1 MRNMLRIRV
10 LGVLFLAL
18 LMVAV
23 WLTYATF
30 TKKFVDVVPV
40 TLQTSRIGLQLPT
53 LADVKI
59 RGVIV
64 GEVRDMHA
72 DGGGAVLDLALDPSE
87 TAAIPANVSA
97 MILPKTLFG
106 EKFVSL
112 QMPADAASE
121 SLSAGDVIKDSN
133 PPLEVEQ
140 VLSDLYPLL
149 RAVRPADLSATLN
162 AMATALEG
170 RGERLGAN
178 LVRLDGYLQKLNPL
192 VPGLIDNLR
201 LLTTVSDNYAQ
212 VLPELGRLLRNGAT
226 TGDTV
231 VEKEQELRALFTDV
245 AGFSGTARDF
255 LEVNEDNI
263 IRLGEVSVPTLSLLE
278 EYSPEYPCLLDGM
291 AGWIPQMSQAYRNYT
306 LHINL
311 ETLPAQPTGYGPADT
326 PEYGADYGPSCA
338 TLPNPPYSQES
349 PAPQPEFLKGQES
362 DDGIAGSSGKYRAAP
377 NYRSPSRSAAMVSPS
392 RSAERVA
399 PSQSAARL
407 PYGTA
412 AGGVTSGWAGTAAEQ
427 RLVDALAAP
436 VLDVPAKQ
444 VPDVAT
450 LLVGP
455 IARGAEVSVR

>member
-1 MRNMLRIRV
+1 LRNTLRIRA

-72 DGGGAVLDLALDPSE
+72 DGDGAVLDLALDPSE
-87 TAAIPANVSA
+87 AAAIPANVSA

-106 EKFVSL
+106 EKYVAL
-112 QMPADAASE
+112 QMPEDAASE
-121 SLSAGDVIKDSN
+121 NLSSGDVIEDAN
-133 PPLEVEQ
+133 PPLEVEK

-162 AMATALEG
+162 AMSTALEG
-170 RGERLGAN
+170 RGERLGDN
-178 LVRLDGYLQKLNPL
+178 LVRLDGYLQQLNPL
-192 VPGLIDNLR
+192 VPGLIQDLQ
-201 LLTTVSDNYAQ
+201 LLSTVSDNYAE
-212 VLPELGRLLRNGAT
+212 VLPELGRFLRNQAT
-226 TGDTV
+226 TGDTL

-245 AGFSGTARDF
+245 AGLSNTARDF

-278 EYSPEYPCLLDGM
+278 QYSPEYPCLIQGM
-291 AGWIPQMSQAYRNYT
+291 SRWIPRMSQGYRNYT

-311 ETLPAQPTGYGPADT
+311 ETLPAQPSGYGPEDA
-326 PEYGADYGPSCA
+326 PEYGADYGPTCT

-349 PAPQPEFLKGQES
+349 PAPQPAFMKSQES
-362 DDGIAGSSGKYRAAP
+362 DDGIAGSNGKYRPAP
-377 NYRSPSRSAAMVSPS
+377 GFGRQGSTRQGY
-392 RSAERVA
+392 
-399 PSQSAARL
+399 
-407 PYGTA
+407 
-412 AGGVTSGWAGTAAEQ
+412 VTSGWAGTAAEQ
-427 RLVDALAAP
+427 RLIDSLAAP
-436 VLDVPAKQ
+436 VLDVPAEQ